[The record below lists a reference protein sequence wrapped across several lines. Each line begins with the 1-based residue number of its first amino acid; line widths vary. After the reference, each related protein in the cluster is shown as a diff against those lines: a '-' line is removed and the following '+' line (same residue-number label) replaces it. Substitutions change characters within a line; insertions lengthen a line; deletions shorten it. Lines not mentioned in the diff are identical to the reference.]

1 MKLLSMVIPCYNS
14 ENYLDKC
21 IQSLLIGGEE
31 VEIIIV
37 NDGSNDGTAAIA
49 DKYRESF
56 PTIVKT
62 VHQENSGHGG
72 AVNTGLRNASG
83 LYFKV
88 VDSDDWV
95 DKEAYERVLSSLRY
109 LAQSGQAVDLFIC
122 NYVFEKQGSEHK
134 KVMSYNGTLPTEEVF
149 AWDDIKRF
157 SQDQYI
163 IMHAAIVRTQLLRD
177 CGLELPESTF
187 YEDIYFVYQPLPYVE
202 SMYYLDVDFYRYF
215 IGRKDQSVNEQ
226 VRIERIDQQIKVTK
240 LIIDTY
246 DIQEIE
252 NRNLRKYMI
261 RMVGL
266 MMAIPSIFLIQSG
279 TDEHL
284 EKKQDL
290 WRYLEE
296 KDRKLYRQI
305 CLGVL
310 GIGMNLPGE
319 VGRKVTVAGYKL
331 GQRIYGYN

>member
-1 MKLLSMVIPCYNS
+1 MKLLSVVVPCYNS

-21 IQSLLIGGEE
+21 IQSLLAGGEE

-37 NDGSNDGTAAIA
+37 NDGSKDGTAAIA

-56 PTIVKT
+56 PTIVKV
-62 VHQENSGHGG
+62 VHQENRGHGG
-72 AVNTGLRNASG
+72 AVNTGLRNAVG

-95 DKEAYERVLSSLRY
+95 DKDAYESVLSALRY
-109 LAQSGQAVDLFIC
+109 LVDRSQAVDLFIC
-122 NYVFEKQGSEHK
+122 NYVFEKQGAEHK
-134 KVMSYNGTLPTEEVF
+134 KVMDYNGTLPVGEVF
-149 AWDDIKRF
+149 TWDDVKRF
-157 SQDQYI
+157 AQDQYI
-163 IMHAAIVRTQLLRD
+163 IMHSAIYRTQLLRD
-177 CGLELPESTF
+177 CGLELPERIF
-187 YEDIYFVYQPLPYVE
+187 YEDIYFVYQPLPYVK

-215 IGRKDQSVNEQ
+215 IGRKDQSVND
-226 VRIERIDQQIKVTK
+226 RIRLERIDQQIKVTK

-246 DIQEIE
+246 DIQAIE
-252 NRNLRKYMI
+252 NKHLRKYMI
-261 RMVGL
+261 RLVGL
-266 MMAIPSIFLIQSG
+266 MMAIPSVYLIQSG

-284 EKKQDL
+284 EKKQEL

-310 GIGMNLPGE
+310 GIGMNIPGE

-331 GQRIYGYN
+331 GQRIYGYS